1 VHLVA
6 CTQKPTAAVIGS
18 LVKSNFPVRLV
29 GAVASPEDAKV
40 ATGLA
45 GTGAERLL
53 GQGDFVVVAKG
64 QVTRMQAA
72 YVGVEEVR
80 EVVARLREGTRP
92 LLLEA
97 TGTDGAGGN
106 GRGLTARLRA
116 RLRLV
121 K

>member
-1 VHLVA
+1 
-6 CTQKPTAAVIGS
+6 
-18 LVKSNFPVRLV
+18 
-29 GAVASPEDAKV
+29 VASPEDAKV

-72 YVGVEEVR
+72 YLEVGEVR
-80 EVVARLREGTRP
+80 KLVAQMREGVRP
-92 LLLEA
+92 LLPAA
-97 TGTDGAGGN
+97 TETQGTGSRWADWK
-106 GRGLTARLRA
+106 GRLLRQP
-116 RLRLV
+116 RGV